1 MQTGPSSSTANI
13 TQQYLNETFGR
24 HLIRKNK
31 RSSSSPD
38 WNPLD
43 HYFRDAVKR
52 KVYEGRRE
60 RFTSLAELKKRIRKV
75 WNDAFDIA
83 TLRKAILEFRP
94 RLQAVVTENG
104 GPIKVHFGW
113 TFAMNLHRLSYRFLE
128 LCCLFD
134 LMKFSVRSQ
143 YFLESSLPFC
153 VINAF

>member
-1 MQTGPSSSTANI
+1 MNTILCKQGRHRSANI
-13 TQQYLNETFGR
+13 TQQYLKETFGR
-24 HLIRKNK
+24 HFIRKNK

-52 KVYEGRRE
+52 KVYEGRQE

-94 RLQAVVTENG
+94 RLQAVVTEHV
-104 GPIKVHFGW
+104 GPTKVHFGSLY
-113 TFAMNLHRLSYRFLE
+113 ALNLHSLSYSILE
-128 LCCLFD
+128 L
-134 LMKFSVRSQ
+134 
-143 YFLESSLPFC
+143 
-153 VINAF
+153 

>member
-1 MQTGPSSSTANI
+1 MQTGPSSSTTNI
-13 TQQYLNETFGR
+13 TQQYLKETFGR
-24 HLIRKNK
+24 HFIRKNK

-104 GPIKVHFGW
+104 GPIKVHL
-113 TFAMNLHRLSYRFLE
+113 AE
-128 LCCLFD
+128 L
-134 LMKFSVRSQ
+134 V
-143 YFLESSLPFC
+143 P
-153 VINAF
+153 